1 MRIRFVDGS
10 SLVYEKGKFDNWCV
24 IYYASN
30 GINRALLD
38 RDYFFELYELA
49 DKYDR
54 NTIYDDF
61 VKLYN
66 STTNVFNNNIKDII
80 EEIVKHYNCEDQL
93 KVEKLFSVLYMTMVS
108 EENRNNTKLGKR
120 IKHLG
125 IYELLCQNKSVEY
138 ATTFMIGK
146 KWMEIDA
153 LCKERGF

>member
-10 SLVYEKGKFDNWCV
+10 SLAYEKGKFDNWCV
-24 IYYASN
+24 IYYTSN
-30 GINRALLD
+30 GINIALLD

-66 STTNVFNNNIKDII
+66 STTNVFDNNIKDTI
-80 EEIVKHYNCEDQL
+80 EEIVKHYNCKDQL

-125 IYELLCQNKSVEY
+125 VYELLCQNKSVEY

-146 KWMEIDA
+146 NWMEIDA